1 MTSRNRYTVMSNKLN
16 PKTNPSQPP
25 IYQIKVKGHL
35 GQQWADWFEG
45 LTITREEDGNTLLTG
60 PVVDQSA
67 LYGLLKKVRDLGMT
81 LLSVNGV
88 HLDQTESPDVNQ
100 NFLLS
105 NQNNLGGIRMKAI
118 VYTKFGSP
126 DVLEMKE
133 VAKPTPKDNEV
144 LIRIVATTVAAED
157 PGIRARPGLNGF
169 LKPKKSILGFYLA
182 GEVEAVG
189 KDVKRFKKSDK
200 VYGNTGLGLL
210 GTYAEYICMPEEA
223 ALAMKPANITY
234 EEAAALPNGAL
245 TALPFLRDKGK
256 IKSGQKVLI
265 NGASGAVG
273 TIAVQF
279 AKYFGADVTGVCS
292 TTNLEMV
299 KSLGADKVIDYTQED
314 FTKNGQTYDII
325 FDTVGKS
332 SFSGCKGSLTEN
344 GIYLT
349 TVPSPATMIQM
360 LWTSMTGG
368 KKVGIAATGL
378 RPSNEKTKELIF
390 LNGLIETGKI
400 KAVIDRSYPL
410 EQIAEAHKYV
420 EAGHKKGNVV
430 ITIDHNAKI

>member
-1 MTSRNRYTVMSNKLN
+1 MTNGQNL
-16 PKTNPSQPP
+16 KTDPGQPMV
-25 IYQIKVKGHL
+25 YQIRIKGHL
-35 GQQWADWFEG
+35 NDQWVDWFEG
-45 LTITREEDGNTLLTG
+45 MNIILEGNGNTLLTG
-60 PVVDQSA
+60 PVIDQSA
-67 LYGLLKKVRDLGMT
+67 LHGLLKKVRDLGMT

-88 HLDQTESPDVNQ
+88 HLDQAEAPDASQ
-100 NFLLS
+100 SFLLS
-105 NQNNLGGIRMKAI
+105 NQNNLGGILMKAI

-126 DVLEMKE
+126 DVLKLQE
-133 VAKPTPKDNEV
+133 VAKPAPKDNEV
-144 LIRIVATTVAAED
+144 LIRIVATTVAVED

-169 LKPKKSILGFYLA
+169 LKPKRSILGFYLA

-189 KDVKRFKKSDK
+189 KDVKRFKKGDK
-200 VYGNTGLGLL
+200 VYGNTGLSLL
-210 GTYAEYICMPEEA
+210 GTYAEYICMPEDG
-223 ALAMKPANITY
+223 ALAMKPANITD

-245 TALPFLRDKGK
+245 TALPFLRDKGN

-265 NGASGAVG
+265 YGASGAVG
-273 TIAVQF
+273 TIAVQL

-292 TTNLEMV
+292 TTNLELV

-332 SFSGCKGSLTEN
+332 AFSRCKGSLTEN

-349 TVPSPATMIQM
+349 TVPSLATFIQM
-360 LWTSMTGG
+360 LRTSMTGG

-390 LNGLIETGKI
+390 LNGLIEAGKI

-410 EQIAEAHKYV
+410 EQITEAHKYV

-430 ITIDHNAKI
+430 ITLNHNAKN